1 MSDFDFTK
9 PQPPPPPTDFDFTK
23 PPAPQAPAA
32 SAPFK
37 AAQSRF
43 YDAAVAERLFRAAG
57 KPERFAAGQAL
68 FTEDEKTKGLFRSA
82 ARMYFLLE
90 GEVGLTVAGRAL
102 DTVRPGEVFGE
113 MAVVSERPR
122 SATATAKTDGSA
134 ISVDRA
140 QLQEAIGRAP
150 EFALMLMSVMFDR
163 LRFLSARLATRK
175 IAPAAVRE
183 TAILD
188 APMMAHLEQSLPRT
202 SIVRHWAGTVIMREG
217 QTGAFM
223 YVVRS
228 GRVWITIQGT
238 PVEVVIAGG
247 TFGEMALV
255 DQSPRTAAATA
266 ETECELLQLDRPSL
280 MAAVQRQPAIAM
292 AMLRAVTERLR
303 YMNEQL
309 N

>member
-1 MSDFDFTK
+1 
-9 PQPPPPPTDFDFTK
+9 
-23 PPAPQAPAA
+23 
-32 SAPFK
+32 
-37 AAQSRF
+37 
-43 YDAAVAERLFRAAG
+43 
-57 KPERFAAGQAL
+57 
-68 FTEDEKTKGLFRSA
+68 
-82 ARMYFLLE
+82 
-90 GEVGLTVAGRAL
+90 
-102 DTVRPGEVFGE
+102 

-188 APMMAHLEQSLPRT
+188 APMMAHLEQSLPRS